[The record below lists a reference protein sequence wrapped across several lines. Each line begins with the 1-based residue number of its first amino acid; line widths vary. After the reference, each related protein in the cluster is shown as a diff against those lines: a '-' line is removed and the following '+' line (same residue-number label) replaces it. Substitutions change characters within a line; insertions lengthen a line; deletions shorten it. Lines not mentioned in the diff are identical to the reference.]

1 MDQDRQ
7 QLKELILDAER
18 LMATARVEAQG
29 LVSSAEI
36 QAKELVDAAR
46 QLHAAAE
53 SEAQTIRSQAAE
65 VREAAE
71 RQAQHLLDEAQRKQ
85 VAAINEARSITD
97 SEQRQSAAEAPTETL
112 AADEVALVEASRRVD
127 QMLRVARSEAKAN
140 ADELMEQARR
150 RAAQID
156 EDAKR
161 REEVAAKQHRALL
174 LSMRD
179 EQLAIRTRIAELRSE
194 MRTAEA
200 AHPNGVSETAPSE
213 SDFRA
218 DDRATEP
225 DDAPPATDESERS
238 LPDPS
243 PDRSE
248 AMPMRPLVAQPL
260 TARERVA
267 HSAIDGDTDDDY
279 AKAVKRFRRRA

>member
-18 LMATARVEAQG
+18 LMATARVEARA

-36 QAKELVDAAR
+36 QATELVDAAR

-53 SEAQTIRSQAAE
+53 SESETIRSQAAE
-65 VREAAE
+65 VRAAAE
-71 RQAQHLLDEAQRKQ
+71 HQAQHLLDEAQQKQ
-85 VAAINEARSITD
+85 TAALDAARSIAS
-97 SEQRQSAAEAPTETL
+97 SEQGQAAAEPHTETL
-112 AADEVALVEASRRVD
+112 PADEMALVEASRRVD

-140 ADELMEQARR
+140 ADELIEQARR

-156 EDAKR
+156 EDARR

-194 MRTAEA
+194 LRAAEA
-200 AHPNGVSETAPSE
+200 AAHPHEFNDAAPSDSDLTGDERGDVPPVVEEGQRPVPDSPPVRSET
-213 SDFRA
+213 
-218 DDRATEP
+218 
-225 DDAPPATDESERS
+225 
-238 LPDPS
+238 
-243 PDRSE
+243 
-248 AMPMRPLVAQPL
+248 MPMRPLIAQPL
-260 TARERVA
+260 TTRQRVA
-267 HSAIDGDTDDDY
+267 HSAIEGETDDDY